1 MTRDEGERSFGR
13 VLGSIEM
20 SPRGT
25 ILQLGDLVPRIH
37 PSVFIAP
44 GALVAGDV
52 TIGEGSSVWPGCVL
66 RGDYGA
72 IVVGARTNIQDGS
85 ILHATP
91 DLSTVLGDDVVIGHG
106 ARLEGC
112 VVEDAALVGMGSIL
126 LHEVRIGRG
135 AVVAAGAVVSPRTQ
149 VPPGAMAIGV
159 PARVKEAE
167 GDELKDHR
175 LTAHLLNAAQYAE
188 NARRWMRDAALV
200 EEVPAR

>member
-1 MTRDEGERSFGR
+1 
-13 VLGSIEM
+13 M

-25 ILQLGDLVPRIH
+25 VLRLGDRVPRIH
-37 PSVFIAP
+37 PSVVIAP

-72 IVVGARTNIQDGS
+72 IVVGARTNIQDGT

-112 VVEDAALVGMGSIL
+112 VVEDGALVGMGAIL

-135 AVVAAGAVVSPRTQ
+135 ALVAAGAVVSPRTE
-149 VPPGAMAIGV
+149 VPPGALALGV
-159 PARVKEAE
+159 PARVKEA
-167 GDELKDHR
+167 GSDEVRAQR

-188 NARRWMRDAALV
+188 NARRWMDTAAEA
-200 EEVPAR
+200 EEVPTR